1 MSRYGIDTN
10 VLIRFI
16 VQDDPEQS
24 MRATDFLKN
33 HCSEE
38 APGFISMFVLC
49 EIVWVLRRAYGY
61 PKSNIINVL
70 ETILRT
76 SELTVEEPQ
85 IAWEALQRFKT
96 GTADFS
102 DFVIGTINKSA
113 GCEQTATFDQQA
125 AESDLFRLI

>member
-1 MSRYGIDTN
+1 MIRYGIDTN

-24 MRATDFLKN
+24 KRATDFLKN

-38 APGFISMFVLC
+38 APGFISMVVMC

-61 PKSNIINVL
+61 SKSNIINVL

-76 SELTVEEPQ
+76 SELMVEEPQ
-85 IAWEALQRFKT
+85 IAWEALHRFKT
-96 GTADFS
+96 GSADFS
-102 DFVIGTINKSA
+102 DFIIGTINKSA

-125 AESDLFRLI
+125 GQSDLFRLI